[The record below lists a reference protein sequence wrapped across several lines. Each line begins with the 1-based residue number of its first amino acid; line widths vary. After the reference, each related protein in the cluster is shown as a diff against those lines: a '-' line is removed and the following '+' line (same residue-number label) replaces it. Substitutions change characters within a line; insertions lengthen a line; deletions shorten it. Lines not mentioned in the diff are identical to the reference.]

1 MPATPAPIT
10 ITSWCD
16 LAPSVMLHSSV
27 VLLGVAALAL
37 LCFTIATIRR
47 LHLRQDAGTAPLKI
61 SRRTLFESET
71 LQISLFEA
79 RGVTDACGDVERQSQ
94 NAIALPLSGV
104 FSKHDAPG
112 HHVIGT
118 PSHAVFFAA
127 DTPTASAFPA
137 ASAIAPSPCGLARRW
152 RPNIWMC
159 VAVKRC
165 GRKACCR
172 PKP

>member
-1 MPATPAPIT
+1 
-10 ITSWCD
+10 
-16 LAPSVMLHSSV
+16 MLHPSP

-37 LCFTIATIRR
+37 LCSTIASICP
-47 LHLRQDAGTAPLKI
+47 LHLRQDAGTAPLEI
-61 SRRTLFESET
+61 SRKTLFESET

-79 RGVTDACGDVERQSQ
+79 RDVTDACGDVERQSQ

-127 DTPTASAFPA
+127 DTPYRIGFPGGIGDR
-137 ASAIAPSPCGLARRW
+137 AISLRFDEALAPEWLDPRINGEALMSNALLPAHAMMLR
-152 RPNIWMC
+152 N
-159 VAVKRC
+159 
-165 GRKACCR
+165 
-172 PKP
+172 